1 MREITGAENQ
11 RNIQLNEDEVK
22 VVFTDYTDK
31 QRVIV
36 VGFNEALPVLPI
48 KKGTVPVISM

>member
-1 MREITGAENQ
+1 MREIIGAENQ
-11 RNIQLNEDEVK
+11 RNIQLNDNEVK
-22 VVFTDYTDK
+22 VVFTDYTYK

-36 VGFNEALPVLPI
+36 VDFNETLPVLPI

>member
-1 MREITGAENQ
+1 MREIIGAENQ
-11 RNIQLNEDEVK
+11 RNIQLNDNEVQ
-22 VVFTDYTDK
+22 VMFTDFTGM

-36 VGFNEALPVLPI
+36 VGLNETLPILPI

>member
-1 MREITGAENQ
+1 MIEIIGAENQ
-11 RNIQLNEDEVK
+11 RNIQLNDNEVK
-22 VVFTDYTDK
+22 VMFTDFTDK

-36 VGFNEALPVLPI
+36 AGLNETIPVLPI